1 MTVCLYFDEDLMWQA
16 LITAL
21 RARGIDVQTALE
33 ATMIERA
40 DEAHLAYAT
49 AQGRVLCSFNVGD
62 FYRLY
67 TRYMAQHQVHAGIVL
82 ARQQQYG
89 VGEYMRRLLRLMTH
103 LTAEEMHKLKASA
116 TKCGVKPARD
126 TVLGFLLQERIEH
139 ACFIPRVPPGAPW
152 PPAGRQCQSPR

>member
-1 MTVCLYFDEDLMWQA
+1 VTIRLYFDEDSMWQA

-40 DEAHLAYAT
+40 DEDHLACAT

-62 FYRLY
+62 FYRLH
-67 TRYMAQHQVHAGIVL
+67 TSYMVQHQAHAGIVL
-82 ARQQQYG
+82 ARQQQYS

-103 LTAEEMHKLKASA
+103 LTAEEMHNRVEFLSA
-116 TKCGVKPARD
+116 WGAAR
-126 TVLGFLLQERIEH
+126 GEQ
-139 ACFIPRVPPGAPW
+139 AP
-152 PPAGRQCQSPR
+152 